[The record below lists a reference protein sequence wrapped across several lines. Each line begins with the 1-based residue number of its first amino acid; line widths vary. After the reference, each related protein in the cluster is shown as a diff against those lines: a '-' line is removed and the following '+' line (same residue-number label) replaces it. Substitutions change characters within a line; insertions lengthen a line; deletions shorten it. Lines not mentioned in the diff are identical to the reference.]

1 MCLPQGSIYLNDFA
15 RVVSSDLEVVNGVL
29 HFIDHVL
36 LPPDVLHWES
46 GAIPIPQ
53 VWLGK
58 NPGLGGRLG
67 SPLPT

>member
-1 MCLPQGSIYLNDFA
+1 
-15 RVVSSDLEVVNGVL
+15 VVSSDLEVVNGVL